1 MNKRYD
7 LYFLFT
13 LGSCLDTM
21 GQKPG
26 GKIGASGCHG
36 LGGNQIF
43 AFTQNSQ
50 IMTDD
55 SCLDFSEKTGL

>member
-1 MNKRYD
+1 
-7 LYFLFT
+7 
-13 LGSCLDTM
+13 M

-43 AFTQNSQ
+43 AFTHNAQ

-55 SCLDFSEKTGL
+55 SCLDFSEKTGTYLFLNLSLKERNTCNILK

>member
-1 MNKRYD
+1 
-7 LYFLFT
+7 
-13 LGSCLDTM
+13 M

-43 AFTQNSQ
+43 AFTHNAQ

-55 SCLDFSEKTGL
+55 SCLDFSEKTGSHIRIY